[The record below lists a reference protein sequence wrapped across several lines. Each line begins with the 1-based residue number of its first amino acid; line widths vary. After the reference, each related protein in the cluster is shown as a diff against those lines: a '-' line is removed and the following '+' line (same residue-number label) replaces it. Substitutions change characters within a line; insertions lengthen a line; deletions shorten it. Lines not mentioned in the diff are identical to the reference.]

1 MSENNSDIKIETNLL
16 KEHYKHILSEDYKF
30 LRQKENII
38 NMLENVFFD
47 ENPETCIAAMGTII
61 SNHFST
67 FFDFIQSEGDANNFK
82 PESYV
87 LQNLHAYLESICEKT
102 LSNLNKRVN

>member
-16 KEHYKHILSEDYKF
+16 KEHYKHILSEDYEF
-30 LRQKENII
+30 LKQKESII

-47 ENPETCIAAMGTII
+47 ENSEACIAAMGSII

-67 FFDFIQSEGDANNFK
+67 FFDFIQSEGDDFK

-87 LQNLHAYLESICEKT
+87 IQNLHAYLESICEKT